1 MTDPIAAYM
10 LTICAGCVLLFA
22 GLAWL
27 GFRK

>member
-10 LTICAGCVLLFA
+10 LTICGGCVLLFA
-22 GLAWL
+22 GLVWL